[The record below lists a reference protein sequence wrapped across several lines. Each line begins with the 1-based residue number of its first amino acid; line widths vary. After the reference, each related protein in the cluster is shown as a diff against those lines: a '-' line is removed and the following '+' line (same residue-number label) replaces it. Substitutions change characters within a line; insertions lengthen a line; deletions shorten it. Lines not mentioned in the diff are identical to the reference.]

1 MRTGRVGARRRREKE
16 KEAETKE
23 RKKKKRKSK
32 SNQRQEKKI
41 NKIINASAIVTV
53 HICTITITIVHLC
66 TFLHL
71 GVFALWYSAVRFWII
86 FSIARCNEV

>member
-16 KEAETKE
+16 KEAKTKE
-23 RKKKKRKSK
+23 RKKMRKSK
-32 SNQRQEKKI
+32 SNQRREKKI

-53 HICTITITIVHLC
+53 HICTVTITIVHLC

-71 GVFALWYSAVRFWII
+71 GVFALRCSAVRFWVI
-86 FSIARCNEV
+86 FSIALCNEV

>member
-1 MRTGRVGARRRREKE
+1 MVRPESVRLVMRTGRVGARRRREKE

-23 RKKKKRKSK
+23 RKK
-32 SNQRQEKKI
+32 I

-53 HICTITITIVHLC
+53 HICTVTITIVHLC

-71 GVFALWYSAVRFWII
+71 GVFALRCSAMRF
-86 FSIARCNEV
+86 